1 MLRRLLLA
9 LTLIGTIVAPGIASA
24 DVAFGASSS
33 MVLSSSLYSDNF
45 GSFNLGSGALFG
57 TAPAPYSDS
66 YGPTPLGGSASPLF
80 SYSIDNGSASVESD
94 VDGTAGSRFANG
106 ANTYEGFTFTMLD
119 IISIT
124 GDLASESNASGD
136 FGAFGASTSTDFQ
149 NGTITVLGNE
159 VASGFGEIYNQDGL
173 SITMHNA
180 SLNTGDAFAEV
191 SASVFFIQFTNF
203 AHDGDLFNGS
213 ITLAPTTANL
223 RAVPEPATM
232 LVLGGLGLATAFR
245 RRRKN

>member
-1 MLRRLLLA
+1 MLKRLLLA
-9 LTLIGTIVAPGIASA
+9 FTFVGTLVAPSVAAA

-45 GSFNLGSGALFG
+45 GTFNVGLGALFG

-66 YGPTPLGGSASPLF
+66 YGPQALGGGSSPLF
-80 SYSIDNGSASVESD
+80 SYTVETGSASVESD
-94 VDGTAGSRFANG
+94 VDGLSGSRFANG
-106 ANTYEGFTFTMLD
+106 SGTFEGFTFTMLD

-124 GDLASESNASGD
+124 GDLLSESNASGD
-136 FGAFGASTSTDFQ
+136 FGTLGASTLTDFQ

-159 VASGFGEIYNQDGL
+159 VLGGVGEIYNADGL
-173 SITMHNA
+173 RIVMDNV
-180 SLNTGDAFAEV
+180 SLNTGDSFAEV
-191 SASVFFIQFTNF
+191 SASVFFIEFTDF
-203 AHDGDLFNGS
+203 AHDGDVFNGS
-213 ITLAPTTANL
+213 ISLAPTTANL

-232 LVLGGLGLATAFR
+232 LVLGGLGLATVLR